1 MDIILWLKGYLGGI
15 SQKEKDAICAEI
27 SGGSHPTNEY
37 FTMLVISAIIATTG
51 LLTNNVAV
59 IIGGMLVSPLLMP
72 IIGISLGAVKGD
84 FELFS
89 SAIEAE
95 AKGVAI
101 VIVLVAILTLM
112 VPNAVV
118 TGEILMRT
126 APTPLDLFVALASGT
141 AAAYAL
147 TRKGI
152 SAALPGVAIAVAVM
166 PPLCVVGIGFALK
179 QPVVALGGAL
189 TFIANIVAINF
200 AASAVFWLMEFSPH
214 WSFAEEETKKKLQTS
229 AVLLLLI
236 LLPLAW
242 IMWQSIESSG
252 INSTAEKVI
261 AAQIDGIPGA
271 KLADLSF
278 ERAKDGSLAIYA
290 SLDSPKSITH
300 EKAGEM
306 RLALEKNLGTAVSL
320 SLDVNYV
327 ELVVSPQAG

>member
-152 SAALPGVAIAVAVM
+152 SAALPAI
-166 PPLCVVGIGFALK
+166 LELK
-179 QPVVALGGAL
+179 
-189 TFIANIVAINF
+189 
-200 AASAVFWLMEFSPH
+200 
-214 WSFAEEETKKKLQTS
+214 
-229 AVLLLLI
+229 
-236 LLPLAW
+236 
-242 IMWQSIESSG
+242 
-252 INSTAEKVI
+252 NSTAISTGSGRRKGGTTCP
-261 AAQIDGIPGA
+261 AARRLTALAAASQI
-271 KLADLSF
+271 LSW
-278 ERAKDGSLAIYA
+278 A
-290 SLDSPKSITH
+290 T
-300 EKAGEM
+300 
-306 RLALEKNLGTAVSL
+306 
-320 SLDVNYV
+320 
-327 ELVVSPQAG
+327 